1 MIHKLSYIISKKWIK
16 QGIIPSRL
24 GEVYAYG
31 LEMIILSFVGI
42 MNIFLIGLF
51 TNTTLNACIFLVIF
65 ITIRKYSGGFHA
77 DSAFICNLLMI
88 LTYLLNV
95 TISAII
101 NYMELEIIIEYML
114 LASFVYY
121 IIVTPVL
128 PLGKI
133 LRHVDF
139 YQNKIISIILFLV
152 VYFLSSLFIE
162 KINFIA
168 LTAKITLIEI
178 VILLFA
184 GKIKYRKQSGDMSR

>member
-1 MIHKLSYIISKKWIK
+1 MIHKLSCIISKKWIK
-16 QGIIPSRL
+16 QGIIPSQFW
-24 GEVYAYG
+24 EVYAYG
-31 LEMIILSFVGI
+31 LEMIILSLVGI
-42 MNIFLIGLF
+42 MNILLIGLL
-51 TNTTLNACIFLVIF
+51 TNTILNACIFLVIF

-88 LTYLLNV
+88 ITYLSNV
-95 TISAII
+95 IISAII

-114 LASFVYY
+114 IASSVYY

-128 PLGKI
+128 ARGKI
-133 LRHVDF
+133 LRHLEF
-139 YQNKIISIILFLV
+139 YHNKIVSIILFLI

-162 KINFIA
+162 KICFAA

-184 GKIKYRKQSGDMSR
+184 GKTKYRKEL